1 MDKVLEKLGLYDLI
15 GVLLSGIII
24 VLLSIK
30 VSILFDVEINFDF
43 SFSFLVFSY
52 FIGLI
57 FQELGSKLDCWK
69 ILKSIFENKYDL
81 HISLSQKEIDFF
93 TTKVCEMLDIDF
105 NDNSIIQI
113 YFHCK
118 LSNSNGKDKNDYDMR
133 QSISLMARNLF
144 IYFFSLSIFLSGSFF
159 IKFDYKYG
167 CWSIVSVVLTFLFY
181 NRYIRFMKMKYVRIL
196 REYYYSNI
204 IESD

>member
-15 GVLLSGIII
+15 GVLLSGTII
-24 VLLSIK
+24 VLFSIE
-30 VSILFDVEINFDF
+30 VAVLFDVEINFDF
-43 SFSFLVFSY
+43 TLSFLVFSY

-69 ILKSIFENKYDL
+69 ILKSVFETKYDL

-105 NDNSIIQI
+105 NDDNIAQI
-113 YFHCK
+113 YFYCK
-118 LSNSNGKDKNDYDMR
+118 LSNLSRKDKNDYDMR
-133 QSISLMARNLF
+133 QSISLMARSLF
-144 IYFFSLSIFLSGSFF
+144 IYFFILSIVLSGSLL
-159 IKFDYKYG
+159 IEFDYKFG
-167 CWSIVSVVLTFLFY
+167 CWALASVVLMLLFY
-181 NRYIRFMKMKYVRIL
+181 NRYIRFIKMKYVRIL
-196 REYYYSNI
+196 REYYYNNI

>member
-15 GVLLSGIII
+15 GVLLSGAII
-24 VLLSIK
+24 VLFSIK
-30 VSILFDVEINFDF
+30 VSAFFGVEKNFDF
-43 SFSFLVFSY
+43 SLSFLVFSY

-69 ILKSIFENKYDL
+69 ILKSIFEVKYDL

-93 TTKVCEMLDIDF
+93 STKVCEMLDIDF
-105 NDNSIIQI
+105 NDNNIIQI
-113 YFHCK
+113 YFYCK
-118 LSNSNGKDKNDYDMR
+118 LSNSSRKDKNDYDMR
-133 QSISLMARNLF
+133 QSISLMARSLF
-144 IYFFSLSIFLSGSFF
+144 IYFFILSIVLSGSFF
-159 IKFDYKYG
+159 IEFDYKFG
-167 CWSIVSVVLTFLFY
+167 CLALVSVVLMLLLY

-196 REYYYSNI
+196 REYYYNNI